1 VRRSDRAGIGDAS
14 GTILTRAGRGRG
26 RGLIAAAV
34 DMTEAL
40 LEVHEAELARLQA
53 CYRELQPMLSQINTH
68 VDMIRQI
75 IDFKAQTN
83 DPDRLLSRNGR
94 RDPGRL
100 LREEKFRNT
109 MAKELPK
116 ARRRFPPG
124 PACGVGRGTQRSFAK
139 DASALVAPFTRA
151 QLEKSL
157 KDALL
162 KWEAANGKPFLV
174 DGRRYVECLQADKVI
189 VALNRV
195 RTLSSTGEPKPS
207 LRSHDLHHRRR
218 CWCSAF
224 FGYVAERRDQR

>member
-1 VRRSDRAGIGDAS
+1 
-14 GTILTRAGRGRG
+14 
-26 RGLIAAAV
+26 
-34 DMTEAL
+34 MTEAL
-40 LEVHEAELARLQA
+40 LEIHEAELARLQA
-53 CYRELQPMLSQINTH
+53 CYRELQPMLNQINTH

-116 ARRRFPPG
+116 VPSPRPSVRRGAPQPSLIKKTS
-124 PACGVGRGTQRSFAK
+124 GT
-139 DASALVAPFTRA
+139 LVAPDARS

-157 KDALL
+157 KEALL

-189 VALNRV
+189 LALNRV
-195 RTLSSTGEPKPS
+195 RTQSATG
-207 LRSHDLHHRRR
+207 
-218 CWCSAF
+218 
-224 FGYVAERRDQR
+224 